1 MLRGGTTTTGVRPQ
15 MRADTR
21 SVAHTL
27 APAKVNLALFIGA
40 ERADGFHEV
49 ATLFQAISLADEVRV
64 ERDSAA
70 GAPDRGSRIRLVVAG
85 ADLGPEED
93 NLAWRA
99 AAAFL
104 EETGLDGR
112 IAIDLRKSIPAGAG
126 LGGGSSD
133 AAAVLRCLA
142 ALTGLDQPSLL
153 TDIASGLGSDV
164 PFFLGPSATAIG
176 RGRGEVIQAVDP
188 LPERPIAVA
197 LPPVHVATGPAYRAL
212 AASRKGSV
220 PPSLPSL
227 DQDVS
232 WAELVGGRMANDFE
246 ETVAAHHPPVATS
259 LSAMRTAGA
268 EIAMLS
274 GSGAASFSLFESGVD
289 AAAVEVWCAKVS
301 ASLGWPVVPCT
312 TLRRIP
318 DVSVQ

>member
-1 MLRGGTTTTGVRPQ
+1 
-15 MRADTR
+15 MRADQH

-40 ERADGFHEV
+40 ERDDGFHEV

-64 ERDSAA
+64 KRDPAG
-70 GAPDRGSRIRLVVAG
+70 GAPDGGSRIRLVVAG
-85 ADLGPEED
+85 PDLGPEEE

-99 AAAFL
+99 AEAFL

-112 IAIDLRKSIPAGAG
+112 VSIDLRKSIPAGAG

-142 ALTGLDQPSLL
+142 ALTGIDQPSLL
-153 TDIASGLGSDV
+153 TDIASWLGSDV
-164 PFFLGPSATAIG
+164 PFFLGPSGTAIG
-176 RGRGEVIQAVDP
+176 RGRGEMIDAVDP
-188 LPERPIAVA
+188 LPERSIAVA

-212 AASRKGSV
+212 AVSRQGS
-220 PPSLPSL
+220 PPISLPSL
-227 DQDVS
+227 ERDVS
-232 WAELVGGRMANDFE
+232 WAELVGGRMTNDFE
-246 ETVAAHHPPVATS
+246 ETVAAHHPPVAKS
-259 LSAMRTAGA
+259 LSTMRSAGA

-289 AAAVEVWCAKVS
+289 AAAVEAWCVEVS

-318 DVSVQ
+318 DVTVS

>member
-1 MLRGGTTTTGVRPQ
+1 

-21 SVAHTL
+21 AVAHTL

-49 ATLFQAISLADEVRV
+49 ATIFQAISLADEVRV
-64 ERDSAA
+64 EWDPT
-70 GAPDRGSRIRLVVAG
+70 GVGPHDGSPIALVVHG
-85 ADLGPEED
+85 PDLGPVEE

-104 EETGLDGR
+104 DETGLEGR
-112 IAIDLRKSIPAGAG
+112 ISIELWKSVPAGAG

-142 ALTGLDQPSLL
+142 VLTDRGRPSLL
-153 TDIASGLGSDV
+153 ADIAADLGSDV

-176 RGRGEVIQAVDP
+176 RGRGELIRAVAS

-212 AASRKGSV
+212 AASRAGMI
-220 PPSLPSL
+220 PMELPSL
-227 DQDVS
+227 DQDMS
-232 WAELVGGRMANDFE
+232 WTELIGGGMTNDFE
-246 ETVAAHHPPVATS
+246 ESVAAHQAPVAES
-259 LSAMRTAGA
+259 LSAMRHAGA
-268 EIAMLS
+268 AIAMLS
-274 GSGAASFSLFESGVD
+274 GSGGASFSLFGPEAD
-289 AAAVEVWCAKVS
+289 AADVAGWCTDLS
-301 ASLGWPVVPCT
+301 MSLGWPVVPCT

-318 DVSVQ
+318 EVRVA